1 MIKKITIFTLLIPL
15 FIGAQETYILN
26 YDDVDLKKVTQDVAS
41 FSNKTLILDPRVK
54 GRVSIFSDTILTSQ
68 QVWEVY
74 LRTIQV
80 SGFSAIS
87 DGDIVRIVPEND
99 ATRDDTDISNDGDFS
114 TKIIPLVNRSAGGI
128 LPMLKPITGR
138 QSYLSSI
145 PSVNSILIVDKFSN
159 VERIETLIDQL
170 DKDNSAGI

>member
-1 MIKKITIFTLLIPL
+1 MIKKFTIFTLLIPF

-87 DGDIVRIVPEND
+87 DEN
-99 ATRDDTDISNDGDFS
+99 
-114 TKIIPLVNRSAGGI
+114 
-128 LPMLKPITGR
+128 
-138 QSYLSSI
+138 
-145 PSVNSILIVDKFSN
+145 
-159 VERIETLIDQL
+159 
-170 DKDNSAGI
+170 

>member
-1 MIKKITIFTLLIPL
+1 MIKKITIFTLLIPF
-15 FIGAQETYILN
+15 FIGAQQTYILN
-26 YDDVDLKKVTQDVAS
+26 YDDVDLKK
-41 FSNKTLILDPRVK
+41 VK

-145 PSVNSILIVDKFSN
+145 PSVNSILIVDK
-159 VERIETLIDQL
+159 L
-170 DKDNSAGI
+170 